1 VAALLAALTGALP
14 TDVCGRGTGAIE
26 KSEKSD
32 FKLCGRQESYVQEG
46 KPTWLPCSQPLL
58 GPFPLTCAAGAL
70 VQLKKSD
77 FNYVGDKDVQE
88 GKPTWLPCSQPLL
101 GPFPLTCAAGALVRL
116 KKVKK
121 VILNYAGDKRVM
133 FKKENLRGC
142 LARCPFWGPSH

>member
-1 VAALLAALTGALP
+1 MRATRKLCLRRKTYLAALLAALTGALP
-14 TDVCGRGTGAIE
+14 TDVCGM
-26 KSEKSD
+26 
-32 FKLCGRQESYVQEG
+32 
-46 KPTWLPCSQPLL
+46 
-58 GPFPLTCAAGAL
+58 
-70 VQLKKSD
+70 QLKKSD
-77 FNYVGDKDVQE
+77 FIYVGDKDVQE

>member
-1 VAALLAALTGALP
+1 MAALLAALTGALP
-14 TDVCGRGTGAIE
+14 TDVCGM
-26 KSEKSD
+26 
-32 FKLCGRQESYVQEG
+32 
-46 KPTWLPCSQPLL
+46 
-58 GPFPLTCAAGAL
+58 
-70 VQLKKSD
+70 QLKKSD
-77 FNYVGDKDVQE
+77 FIYVGDKDVQE